1 MMRDADTAMYQAK
14 RAGRARHE
22 VFNERMHNAAKEM
35 LRLETDLRKA
45 VEGDELT
52 IFYQP
57 IFELDGG
64 RIVGFES
71 LARWEHDSM
80 GMVSPS
86 KFIPIAEE
94 IGVIDTLCE
103 QILRRACRDIGSL
116 RDQFPAGET
125 PTLSINLACK
135 QFAQTSLVRNIE
147 RILEET
153 QYPPQLLNFEVTE
166 SVFVEHHARAIEM
179 LKQFRASGIGIHI
192 DDFGTGYSNLS
203 FLMQLP
209 ISTLKVDRSFVGMIT
224 NDGGNDNIVR
234 AIVSLAQTL
243 DLKVIAEG
251 IETESQLKTIRQLG
265 CDRGQGFLF
274 AKPMNFADLQE
285 FLKSEERSIVP
296 PNAYSEVSNLS
307 SIQ

>member
-1 MMRDADTAMYQAK
+1 MTFYEVTGSPNAFSKNSAAHFTWTEMRSIAPRASEFLMRRISTQTSEDMMRDADTAMYQAK
-14 RAGRARHE
+14 RAGKARHE

-45 VEGDELT
+45 VERDELM

-57 IFELDGG
+57 IFDLDAN

-71 LARWEHDSM
+71 LARWSHAEM

-94 IGVIDTLCE
+94 IGVIDILCE

-116 RDQFPAGET
+116 RDLLPVGET
-125 PTLSINLACK
+125 PTLSVNLASK

-153 QYPPQLLNFEVTE
+153 QYPPHLLNFEVTE

-179 LKQFRASGIGIHI
+179 LRAV
-192 DDFGTGYSNLS
+192 
-203 FLMQLP
+203 P
-209 ISTLKVDRSFVGMIT
+209 
-224 NDGGNDNIVR
+224 
-234 AIVSLAQTL
+234 SLRNR
-243 DLKVIAEG
+243 D
-251 IETESQLKTIRQLG
+251 
-265 CDRGQGFLF
+265 
-274 AKPMNFADLQE
+274 PH
-285 FLKSEERSIVP
+285 
-296 PNAYSEVSNLS
+296 
-307 SIQ
+307 